1 LLSVLRVDQRLRWK
15 RGERVF
21 AEEYLQAFPALA
33 MAVDQAIDLIYA
45 EFLLRQELR
54 ESPSA
59 QEYQQRFPLLAPIFS
74 AKMNDE

>member
-1 LLSVLRVDQRLRWK
+1 MRAMKSSGKWDDR
-15 RGERVF
+15 
-21 AEEYLQAFPALA
+21 AFEHRKQGFIF
-33 MAVDQAIDLIYA
+33 DQAIDLIYA

-74 AKMNDE
+74 AKMSDE

>member
-1 LLSVLRVDQRLRWK
+1 MPAMKSSGKWDDR
-15 RGERVF
+15 
-21 AEEYLQAFPALA
+21 AFEHRKQGFIFY
-33 MAVDQAIDLIYA
+33 QAIDLIYA